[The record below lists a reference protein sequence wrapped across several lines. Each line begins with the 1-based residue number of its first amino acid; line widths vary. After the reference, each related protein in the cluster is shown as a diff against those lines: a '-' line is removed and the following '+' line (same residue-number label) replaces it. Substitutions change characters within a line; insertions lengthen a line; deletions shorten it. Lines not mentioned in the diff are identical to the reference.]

1 MPYLQSSKKELEKR
15 NIVRSPYANNSN
27 SSENY
32 QASKPAPALVMLSIK
47 QWWPAIE
54 LYKLQYYSL
63 EKHIKF
69 VVVTA

>member
-1 MPYLQSSKKELEKR
+1 MFYLQSSKRELEKK
-15 NIVRSPYANNSN
+15 NIVRSLYANNS
-27 SSENY
+27 SKNY
-32 QASKPAPALVMLSIK
+32 QASKLALALVMLSIK

-69 VVVTA
+69 VVITA